1 LKEIKLNHNNSLI
14 SIRHIKYLEKKLQK
28 EINSMNKIA
37 SNGYIDDRASIN
49 LPFDIE
55 NLEKVK
61 KLAFEKQ
68 KFNPKYILVV
78 GIGGSNLGTIAIQEA
93 ILGKLYNSM
102 NPNIKIFYLDNV
114 DSDKI
119 ANIISIIEPD
129 LKKGENMIINAVSK
143 SGGTTETIA
152 NFETILE
159 VLKKYKKN
167 YDRYVVV
174 TTDKNSNF
182 WKLSIDEG
190 FDLLEIPKKIGG
202 RFSVFSPAGLFPLYM
217 TGINVDSLLN
227 GARYIRDKCLNSN
240 IKENPAALS
249 ASLIYQQRING
260 IRINDMFIFSSDF
273 ESIGKWYRQLIG
285 ESIGKTYNNENEKIL
300 EGITPTISIGSI
312 DLHSVGQLY
321 LGGPYDKFTTFI
333 YIEKNKEAV
342 NIPNDPKY
350 SILVKGIQSKS
361 LKHIMNSIYEG
372 VKIAYKKGKRPFM
385 EIILPDKSEE
395 SIGQFIQFKE
405 MEIMYLGFLMNI
417 NPFNQPNVESYKI
430 ETKKILDKS

>member
-1 LKEIKLNHNNSLI
+1 
-14 SIRHIKYLEKKLQK
+14 
-28 EINSMNKIA
+28 MNKIA

-129 LKKGENMIINAVSK
+129 LKKGENIIINAVSK

-227 GARYIRDKCLNSN
+227 GARYTRDKCLNSN

-333 YIEKNKEAV
+333 YIEKNKETI

-350 SILVKGIQSKS
+350 SNLVKGIQSKS

>member
-129 LKKGENMIINAVSK
+129 LKKGENIIINAVSK